1 MTEFRESS
9 LLRSILKVAPILLL
23 YIAVFNEFDANYL
36 DQKYLSFNF
45 AFILIFYWTLK
56 RINYFGYGLIFF
68 AGIINDVVTGIPL
81 GLSSFSYM
89 LLCASSSYLRSITL
103 RPNIIKD
110 WFFFLVTISTI
121 NSLHFMILNLV
132 FLIEVDYKFLLIN
145 NFFTFLLFF
154 FFYFLFNSY
163 YEKFIEKSD
172 V

>member
-9 LLRSILKVAPILLL
+9 LLRRILKVAPILLL

-36 DQKYLSFNF
+36 NQKYLSFNF

-68 AGIINDVVTGIPL
+68 AGIVNDVVTGMPL

-89 LLCASSSYLRSITL
+89 LLCAASSYLRSITL

-110 WFFFLVTISTI
+110 WFFFLVTISSI

-132 FLIEVDYKFLLIN
+132 FLIDADYKFLLIN

-154 FFYFLFNSY
+154 LFYFLFNSY
-163 YEKFIEKSD
+163 YEKFIAKSD